1 MHPAKAKEPW
11 SGDRLQIP
19 EFHEISESCKTRI
32 RQLLRSP
39 YDSGRKSCWN
49 ARDLKQAL
57 NIHVL
62 GRLRVQIFVLTQS
75 LRSIITTGALAT
87 DISEIQLYILHAC
100 SHRPGA
106 RPPPVNF
113 QAGMQQPAGI
123 ACCLQP
129 AEAEADSPSIGRR
142 AGSPSSVQRRR
153 ATA

>member
-62 GRLRVQIFVLTQS
+62 GSTTGTN
-75 LRSIITTGALAT
+75 LRSHSITTFNHY
-87 DISEIQLYILHAC
+87 DRRIRIQLYSCTAMRNTRC
-100 SHRPGA
+100 DTRT
-106 RPPPVNF
+106 
-113 QAGMQQPAGI
+113 
-123 ACCLQP
+123 
-129 AEAEADSPSIGRR
+129 SIHVPYSCRHSYTR
-142 AGSPSSVQRRR
+142 CDNSRHSLRFMVLVRVPRYSIQYPRGSYMYRYVAS
-153 ATA
+153 